1 MADVPPVVIRP
12 STEADLADADRVLR
26 VAFGT
31 FVGVPEPR
39 GAGPGHGYGAR
50 PGRILGRRWQ
60 LFSRRVGQLLLERLL
75 VR

>member
-12 STEADLADADRVLR
+12 LTEADLADADRVLR

-39 GAGPGHGYGAR
+39 GAGPGHGYGPVRGGFWAVAGNYS
-50 PGRILGRRWQ
+50 PG
-60 LFSRRVGQLLLERLL
+60 E
-75 VR
+75 